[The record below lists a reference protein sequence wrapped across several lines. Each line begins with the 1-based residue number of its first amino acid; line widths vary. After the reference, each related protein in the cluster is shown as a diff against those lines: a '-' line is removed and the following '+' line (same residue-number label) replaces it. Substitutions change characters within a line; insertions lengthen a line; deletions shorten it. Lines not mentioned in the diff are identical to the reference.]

1 MLNYGNEQNFV
12 GKTEEEKNALKREFV
27 INEVDKRQKL
37 LIKKQEQ
44 VNDIRYE
51 SELVAADIAF
61 IIREDMVVNPEFNVF
76 AEAQVTDLDDLLNG
90 AWLEKSSAN
99 KAVYENFSQEVK
111 DKSKAS
117 ADLVLNIINTKIF
130 NSDPDFKLVDVSKP
144 DEKDHYWFVYDYK
157 GVSFLL
163 AVPVFSIADS
173 RNYGQLLDGYL
184 VACKEN
190 PEEPAAKLILRSL
203 NYKNVLPAIQKWY
216 AEYITAIDKQPE
228 HPASEDK
235 KTKTKKG
242 KDAAN

>member
-12 GKTEEEKNALKREFV
+12 GKTEEEKNVFKREFV

-76 AEAQVTDLDDLLNG
+76 AETQVTDLDDLLNG

-117 ADLVLNIINTKIF
+117 ADLVLNIISTKIF
-130 NSDPDFKLVDVSKP
+130 NSDPEFKLVDVSKT

-157 GVSFLL
+157 DVSFLL
-163 AVPVFSIADS
+163 AIPVFSVADS

-190 PEEPAAKLILRSL
+190 PEESAAKLILRSL

-216 AEYITAIDKQPE
+216 AEYTAAAKAPE
-228 HPASEDK
+228 EPAPEDK
-235 KTKTKKG
+235 KVTTKKR